1 MLQPEDGKYKHGK
14 FLFITDVEAR
24 CGFAV
29 KNEAFCQILD
39 EVALDVLRPMPRK
52 PSFPA
57 AVEFCNTELL
67 GTLGSC
73 ILDRRGHEEGA
84 SSKLLAQAVTDMEYG
99 GIAVNTMPPFIFLSP
114 YLTWGGNEEGKE
126 FVSGHGNFGNL
137 LCYDNVEKSIIYA
150 NFTSPGHMLMTNKQ
164 VFDNLGA
171 NMARFS
177 LAPTWMNLTKLMAG
191 AIVGGFKQKDF

>member
-1 MLQPEDGKYKHGK
+1 M
-14 FLFITDVEAR
+14 
-24 CGFAV
+24 

-39 EVALDVLRPMPRK
+39 EVALDVPADAAGFLPR
-52 PSFPA
+52 

-73 ILDRRGHEEGA
+73 ILIDDDTKKAHEDT
-84 SSKLLAQAVTDMEYG
+84 LAQAVTDMEYG

-114 YLTWGGNEEGKE
+114 FLTWGGNEEGKQ

-137 LCYDNVEKSIIYA
+137 FCYDHVEKSIIYA
-150 NFTSPGHMLMTNKQ
+150 KFMSPGHMPMTNKQ
-164 VFDNLGA
+164 VFDNLA
-171 NMARFS
+171 SNMARYS

-191 AIVGGFKQKDF
+191 AVVGSFKHKDF